1 MEPDTSDS
9 TGSSTGPH
17 VASWVMLGVKYN
29 RSGLQRKEFANEMH
43 GSGSPGIDT
52 DSWREISRAALLCKP
67 EKTGDIPMIA

>member
-9 TGSSTGPH
+9 TGSSTRPQ
-17 VASWVMLGVKYN
+17 VASWVMLGVKCN

>member
-1 MEPDTSDS
+1 MEPDPSDS
-9 TGSSTGPH
+9 TGSSAGPR

-29 RSGLQRKEFANEMH
+29 RFGLQREEFANKMH
-43 GSGSPGIDT
+43 GSGNPGIDT